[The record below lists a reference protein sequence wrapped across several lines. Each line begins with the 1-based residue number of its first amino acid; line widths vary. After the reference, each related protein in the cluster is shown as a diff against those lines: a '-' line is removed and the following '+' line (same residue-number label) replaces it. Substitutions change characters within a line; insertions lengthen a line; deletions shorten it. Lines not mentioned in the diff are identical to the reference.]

1 MIYMFWYR
9 AGSERRHQSPTLF
22 FVALFVYYAAAGG
35 AAGLNLA
42 ICGTVG
48 YLKKSQYLHGN
59 NSSSVPPKTTFGD
72 EANNILSEC

>member
-1 MIYMFWYR
+1 MMYMFWYR
-9 AGSERRHQSPTLF
+9 AGSERHHQSFPF
-22 FVALFVYYAAAGG
+22 FFFALFVYYGAAGG

-42 ICGTVG
+42 ICGTAG

-72 EANNILSEC
+72 EANNILSAC